1 MCGLP
6 ATEIEQDV
14 NSMVTTDAEGCTDTT
29 GDNAN
34 PKGEE
39 EALPFDLLKVCDCN
53 IYKYSLLH
61 ESFP

>member
-1 MCGLP
+1 MP
-6 ATEIEQDV
+6 ATEIEQDG
-14 NSMVTTDAEGCTDTT
+14 NSMVTTDAEGCTDNT

-53 IYKYSLLH
+53 IYKYSL
-61 ESFP
+61 